1 MILKNKD
8 IEGNYKGI
16 EKEKAYKALGSESP
30 LITFIG
36 LAFGALQLCM
46 NRQNV
51 ESNSN
56 FF

>member
-46 NRQNV
+46 NR
-51 ESNSN
+51 
-56 FF
+56 